1 MCCCVGLERVTSE
14 TSQWAI
20 VHLDI
25 PSGGII
31 SKPGTP
37 LYGWLATAGVGTI
50 GSLRLVSERGTVIPL
65 KTVDRPDVRSATA
78 GLVSVGFSGWLDPVA
93 ALEGPW
99 IVRYAQD
106 GGTAEI
112 AAPLVADEDQLREFR
127 EIKARK
133 LARVRSFLRCPICRG
148 TLGGDASVLA
158 CINGHRF
165 VAQTPER
172 YDFLDDDLRA
182 RVGAVS
188 TENVSAHGY
197 DEILLDLIARSD
209 GPIVDIGAGLRHEY
223 REDVLNVE
231 IVAYPTTD
239 VVAASEF
246 LPFADNSFGLVIS
259 VAVLEHVRDPF
270 AAAREL
276 KRILRPGGRIFAAVP
291 FLQPYHAYP
300 DHYYNMTAG
309 GLRNLFEGVD
319 IDIERLDVPL
329 SGGPAFALTWI
340 LKAWHDALPAEVARQ
355 FADLRVSDL
364 TVDPLTLLQEPFVTG
379 LPEEV
384 NVQLAALNV
393 LVGRKRDA

>member
-1 MCCCVGLERVTSE
+1 MLGCCVGLEPVIPK
-14 TSQWAI
+14 TSQSTI
-20 VHLDI
+20 VHLDS

-31 SKPGTP
+31 SKPGTAVS
-37 LYGWLATAGVGTI
+37 GWLATAGEGTI
-50 GSLRLVSERGTVIPL
+50 GSVRLVSERGTVIAL

-78 GLVSVGFSGWLDPVA
+78 GLISVGFSGWLDPVA

-99 IVRYAQD
+99 IVRYVQD
-106 GGTAEI
+106 DVISEI
-112 AAPLVADEDQLREFR
+112 AVPLVADEDQLREFR

-133 LARVRSFLRCPICRG
+133 LAKVRQLLRCPMCRE

-165 VAQTPER
+165 GAQTPER

-188 TENVSAHGY
+188 TENVSANGY
-197 DEILLDLIARSD
+197 DEVLLDLIARSE

-246 LPFADNSFGLVIS
+246 LPFADNSFDLVIS

-309 GLRNLFEGVD
+309 GLRNLFAD
-319 IDIERLDVPL
+319 CDIERLDVPL

-340 LKAWHDALPAEVARQ
+340 LKVWHDALPPEVAHQ
-355 FADLRVSDL
+355 FAELRVADL
-364 TVDPLTLLQEPFVTG
+364 AVDPNTLLQKPFVTE
-379 LPEEV
+379 LPEAT

-393 LVGRKRDA
+393 LVGRKREQ